1 MVDYEHGP
9 MLSFTPPLLILRRML
24 LLLHTYLHFYSDIQ
38 YLRPISLEIR
48 QTLVSL
54 CHDTID
60 EQGAS
65 QQ

>member
-9 MLSFTPPLLILRRML
+9 ILSFTPPLLILHRML
-24 LLLHTYLHFYSDIQ
+24 FCTHLHFYSDIQ

-54 CHDTID
+54 CHDTIG